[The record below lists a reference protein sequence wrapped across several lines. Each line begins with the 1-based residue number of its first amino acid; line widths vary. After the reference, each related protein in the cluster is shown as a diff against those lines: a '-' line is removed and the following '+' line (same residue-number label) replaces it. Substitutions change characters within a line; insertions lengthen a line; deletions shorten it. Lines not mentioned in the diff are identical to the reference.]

1 MTISAEQRT
10 SRQHSHSAR
19 SAPVRRSRVSGGLR
33 GTRRATWRSCLHRP
47 EHPGLSPTTG
57 HEPRALATH
66 RTSHHAQSRLNSL
79 DTQVFGTGTSSS
91 TTERRSRRR
100 GGCSASTRP
109 RRAAP
114 DCPLRGHQATD
125 SRCGPEAIMPATSK
139 LPSRRLHPDATSRDV
154 VGLMR
159 TRRTKASLNP
169 RVVAH
174 LRDARRGWPSA
185 ADTDELGVALR
196 HERWTIWGSASAV
209 SAAPADQ
216 FCKSSISAASLS
228 VGRVRAHWRTQKA
241 SSSTK
246 RASCTTGLRG

>member
-1 MTISAEQRT
+1 MLRVASTPST
-10 SRQHSHSAR
+10 LR
-19 SAPVRRSRVSGGLR
+19 SSG
-33 GTRRATWRSCLHRP
+33 
-47 EHPGLSPTTG
+47 
-57 HEPRALATH
+57 PR
-66 RTSHHAQSRLNSL
+66 
-79 DTQVFGTGTSSS
+79 TSSS

-114 DCPLRGHQATD
+114 DCPLRGPGDGLPLWARSNHAGDIQAAVAPTA
-125 SRCGPEAIMPATSK
+125 SGRNQP
-139 LPSRRLHPDATSRDV
+139 RRGRPHAYAK
-154 VGLMR
+154 
-159 TRRTKASLNP
+159 TKASLNP

-228 VGRVRAHWRTQKA
+228 VGQRALLIASVRRRVRARSARDCTHRIAWLSGGLGATPQRYCSDRPIHVRQRRGGFSPALSAKRGRRA
-241 SSSTK
+241 QG
-246 RASCTTGLRG
+246 RAS